1 MGVKD
6 DIRWLQEMKDRL
18 MLFIQIA
25 KEDNSGVKK
34 LKEVIGFD
42 DWWPVKNHLED
53 LEDRG
58 LIEESGDGEYRIS
71 EEGKKV
77 FESLST
83 VSDIESV

>member
-1 MGVKD
+1 MN
-6 DIRWLQEMKDRL
+6 DRL
-18 MLFIQIA
+18 MLFIEIG
-25 KEDNSGVKK
+25 KEDDIGVKE

-58 LIEESGDGEYRIS
+58 LIEESGEGEYRIS

-83 VSDIESV
+83 VSGIESV

>member
-6 DIRWLQEMKDRL
+6 DIRWLKEVNDRL
-18 MLFIQIA
+18 MLFIEIG
-25 KEDNSGVKK
+25 KEDDIGVKE

-58 LIEESGDGEYRIS
+58 LIEESGEGEYRIS

-83 VSDIESV
+83 VSGIESV